1 MAACDDCDDTDP
13 SITATSTYYL
23 DGDGDGYGTPTETE
37 DACDAPLGYVDNSD
51 DCNDDN
57 AGIYPG
63 ASESCN
69 SLDDDC
75 DGETDEE
82 ALDATDYY
90 VDSDGD
96 GYGDGAGEP
105 EASCFPVAGL
115 VDNGDDCNDEDAD
128 VSPGATE
135 ICDGVDNDCNDEVD
149 DDAEGMGTYYLDED
163 GDGFGVTESSITSC
177 TLPEGYVVDD
187 GDCNDDI
194 SAINPDAEEPCDEV
208 DNDCDGEIDEEG
220 LSTWYEDAD
229 GDGYG
234 TDTSTIEACAAIVEG
249 YAAYEGDC
257 DDTNG
262 DVNPDADEVCDEIDN
277 DCDGDVDSGASDAST
292 FYADTDADGFG
303 DVQHND
309 KLLCQRATSTTPRTV
324 TTATS
329 QSIPTPQRPVMR
341 QTTTATAR

>member
-1 MAACDDCDDTDP
+1 MT
-13 SITATSTYYL
+13 
-23 DGDGDGYGTPTETE
+23 G
-37 DACDAPLGYVDNSD
+37 N
-51 DCNDDN
+51 N
-57 AGIYPG
+57 AGICG
-63 ASESCN
+63 ARRAATVWMTTATVRRTRKRSTLRTTE
-69 SLDDDC
+69 
-75 DGETDEE
+75 DGT
-82 ALDATDYY
+82 ATATAT
-90 VDSDGD
+90 VRENPRP
-96 GYGDGAGEP
+96 A
-105 EASCFPVAGL
+105 ASRWRRR
-115 VDNGDDCNDEDAD
+115 DNGDDCNDDDAD
-128 VSPGATE
+128 VSPCRPRSVMESTTTAMTRSMT
-135 ICDGVDNDCNDEVD
+135 
-149 DDAEGMGTYYLDED
+149 AEGIHYLDED

-277 DCDGDVDSGASDAST
+277 DCDGDVDSGAIDA
-292 FYADTDADGFG
+292 
-303 DVQHND
+303 
-309 KLLCQRATSTTPRTV
+309 
-324 TTATS
+324 
-329 QSIPTPQRPVMR
+329 
-341 QTTTATAR
+341 